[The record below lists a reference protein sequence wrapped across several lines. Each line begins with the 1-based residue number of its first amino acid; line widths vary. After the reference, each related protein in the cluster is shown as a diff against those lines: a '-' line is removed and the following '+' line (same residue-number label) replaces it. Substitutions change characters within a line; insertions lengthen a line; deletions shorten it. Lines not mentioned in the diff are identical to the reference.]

1 MRHRTGGRAN
11 LFLVELVLNLLIFA
25 LCAAVCMGLL
35 SRARSMS
42 QESAALTRA
51 VYLAQDAAEP
61 WRASGKTPVWNDAD
75 EDGFTGRFTA
85 EGGALDI
92 AIYQDG
98 RLIYTLEGVT
108 AP

>member
-51 VYLAQDAAEP
+51 VYLAQAAAET

-75 EDGFTGRFTA
+75 EDGFTG